1 MGRVGQST
9 PDCSFL
15 LIPVCLSREHQSIQ
29 DGRHC
34 PIGLN
39 IFISYYNYTSIQIY
53 MKIIQAMGLE
63 RKLKA
68 YKVLL
73 PNMIYLHKLWR
84 IPVYSKKLV
93 QCQTKFNSTFNV
105 GKKKRKIKQILSDT
119 KNNNS
124 LFAIRYK
131 QE

>member
-1 MGRVGQST
+1 
-9 PDCSFL
+9 
-15 LIPVCLSREHQSIQ
+15 
-29 DGRHC
+29 
-34 PIGLN
+34 
-39 IFISYYNYTSIQIY
+39 

-73 PNMIYLHKLWR
+73 PNMKYLHKLWR

-105 GKKKRKIKQILSDT
+105 GKKKRKIKQILSIMDLWFFSRE
-119 KNNNS
+119 NNYRS
-124 LFAIRYK
+124 FFFSFSFVCFSRYKEAIR
-131 QE
+131 